1 MGILEAKAAIVTG
14 GGRGVGR
21 GIAHALAREGAGVMV
36 CGRTADPLAETC
48 REIEALGGRAA
59 WIVSDVTSPG
69 DVDDCIAST
78 VDRFGGIDILVNNA
92 TLVPHGSLL
101 TISEEL
107 IDDAWHAGPVAAWRF
122 MVKCHPH
129 MKAHGGGAIVNVSS
143 GAAIHSNVPERGTY
157 AAIKAALGAYS
168 RAAAME
174 WASDGIRVN
183 AIMPIAMTD
192 AFASFLAKEPELRGS
207 GSREHPPRTNRRCRA

>member
-1 MGILEAKAAIVTG
+1 
-14 GGRGVGR
+14 
-21 GIAHALAREGAGVMV
+21 MV

-69 DVDDCIAST
+69 DVDECIAST

-107 IDDAWHAGPVAAWRF
+107 IDDAWHAGPVAALRF

-129 MKAHGGGAIVNVSS
+129 MKSHGGGAIVNVSS

-192 AFASFLAKEPELRGS
+192 AFASFLAKEPDFAAQAVASIPLGRIGDAERDIGRAVVFLCGPDSAYLTGATLPLDGGSAYLR
-207 GSREHPPRTNRRCRA
+207 